1 MLYITILHIVNT
13 KLMELQTISLD
24 IQSVPSTEK
33 LIAAFIESLDVKPIS
48 RQTYRRTLKQ
58 FFAWLEEKGYDLSQ
72 LTRTH
77 ILEYKEDLLSS
88 GRASLTAGSYI
99 NSVRQFY
106 TWAEANKL
114 YPNIARGVK
123 LPKRKR
129 EYLKQALEPEQAT
142 QLLKHYEDKALRDY
156 AIVNLLLR
164 TGLRT
169 IEVSR
174 ANLEDIIYKQ
184 GQMILKV
191 QGKGRDSRDNWVIL
205 TDKAYR
211 PLEKYL
217 TTRKKLAGSS
227 PLFVSESNNSKRE
240 RITTRTISKI
250 AKDGLKAIGINHRDF
265 TAHSFRH
272 TAAINILRA
281 GGTLEMVQFTLR
293 HTNPATTQIYT
304 STLNDE
310 RRLKNSGEALIDSM
324 Y

>member
-1 MLYITILHIVNT
+1 
-13 KLMELQTISLD
+13 MEIQTISLD
-24 IQSVPSTEK
+24 IQSTPSTEQ
-33 LIAAFIESLDVKPIS
+33 LVDAFIQSLDIAPIS

-58 FFAWLEEKGYDLSQ
+58 FFCWVQEKGYDLKQ
-72 LTRTH
+72 LTRTN
-77 ILEYKEDLLSS
+77 ILEYKDDLLSS

-99 NSVRQFY
+99 NAVRQFY
-106 TWAEANKL
+106 TWTESSKL
-114 YPNIARGVK
+114 YPNIARDVR

-129 EYLKQALEPEQAT
+129 EYLKQALEPEQAAS
-142 QLLKHYEDKALRDY
+142 LIKHFEDKALRDY

-174 ANLEDIIYKQ
+174 ANVEDIVYKS
-184 GQMILKV
+184 GQRILKV
-191 QGKGRDSRDNWVIL
+191 QGKGRHDRDNWVVL

-217 TTRKKLAGSS
+217 ATRKKLAGSS
-227 PLFVSESNNSKRE
+227 PLFVSESNNSKQE
-240 RITTRTISKI
+240 RITTRSISKI
-250 AKDGLKAIGINHRDF
+250 AKEGLKAIGINHRDF
-265 TAHSFRH
+265 TAHSYRH

-304 STLNDE
+304 ATLNDE